1 MKVMLL
7 RGQNEAMTPTM
18 IISYDD
24 TDNDR
29 DALAL
34 GGLFA
39 AAGASVELA
48 YVRHAP
54 EPDHDREVAAK
65 RHANALLRR
74 GAQALDAP
82 DAPRH
87 VVMHGSTG
95 GGLRELAEQV
105 DAEVIVF
112 GSDYRTPSGTVR
124 PGTSA
129 QRLLS
134 GGPAAVAL
142 APAGLRDRAPARLTR
157 IGVLSDGP
165 DLAAVETATSLAE
178 ETGAELVDPRTG
190 NLDLLVVGSRPEAE
204 LGRVMLSAVTEYAIE
219 LSRCPVLVVARGTAV
234 RFRPNLVTV

>member
-1 MKVMLL
+1 
-7 RGQNEAMTPTM
+7 MTPSM

-24 TDNDR
+24 SANDR

-54 EPDHDREVAAK
+54 EPDREREVAAT
-65 RHANALLRR
+65 RDAYALLRR
-74 GAQALDAP
+74 GAEALGA
-82 DAPRH
+82 AGAECH
-87 VVMHGSTG
+87 VVMHGSTSD
-95 GGLRELAEQV
+95 GLLELAEREEADV
-105 DAEVIVF
+105 VVF
-112 GSDYRTPSGTVR
+112 GSDYRTPAGSVR

-142 APAGLRDRAPARLTR
+142 APAGLRDRVPGGFARV
-157 IGVLSDGP
+157 GVLSEGP
-165 DLAAVETATSLAE
+165 DLAAFETATSLATQ
-178 ETGAELVDPRTG
+178 TGAQLVDPRSA

-204 LGRVMLSAVTEYAIE
+204 LSRLMLSAVTEYAIE
-219 LSRCPVLVVARGTAV
+219 LSRCPVLVVPRGTAV
-234 RFRPNLVTV
+234 RFRPSLVTV